1 MSHENVE
8 IVRRFV
14 EGYNETGVPPWEE
27 MDPGCRL
34 TSPG

>member
-14 EGYNETGVPPWEE
+14 ERYNKTGVPPWEE
-27 MDPGCRL
+27 MDPVTLRVSL
-34 TSPG
+34 